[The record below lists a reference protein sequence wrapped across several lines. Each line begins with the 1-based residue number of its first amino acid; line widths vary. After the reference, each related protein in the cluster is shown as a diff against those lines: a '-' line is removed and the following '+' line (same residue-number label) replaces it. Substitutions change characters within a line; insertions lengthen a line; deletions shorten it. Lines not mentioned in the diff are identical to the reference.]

1 MGMLTGYVGD
11 SEAAIADVALI
22 SSQAMGLQ
30 KQLKRARE
38 REFAGYVQ
46 IACCFLEAE
55 QAPRPAP
62 AKGIR
67 GAPRTPT
74 SKRIMADGG
83 NLSGRASQG
92 SLRTGGDATAGE
104 GVEADGHGGSLLVDK
119 YTVHALEEQLRSGP
133 TRSREM
139 TCSAL
144 WGLSTFAPN
153 RRSLADLFPRLV
165 TYIADASLLQVRE
178 KAAGALANLAE
189 DEEVLVAP
197 PAAIWRQSGAR
208 RALSVA
214 RGQVCARYARDVN
227 LTGLRRMLV
236 VLRYGLPH
244 LDGDDEDGS
253 AGEHG
258 TRLHFGPEQAS
269 RLGTRQHPSAAEVHG

>member
-1 MGMLTGYVGD
+1 
-11 SEAAIADVALI
+11 
-22 SSQAMGLQ
+22 
-30 KQLKRARE
+30 
-38 REFAGYVQ
+38 
-46 IACCFLEAE
+46 
-55 QAPRPAP
+55 
-62 AKGIR
+62 
-67 GAPRTPT
+67 
-74 SKRIMADGG
+74 MADGG
-83 NLSGRASQG
+83 NLSGRVSQG
-92 SLRTGGDATAGE
+92 SRRTGGDATAGE

-153 RRSLADLFPRLV
+153 RRLLADLFPRLV

-269 RLGTRQHPSAAEVHG
+269 RLSGNTAAPIGRGGGEQMAAGAHCEIRRRNPRRCGTLSASACFISSVEACRAALVRQCLRKAMASHTHIAPAMQTRKRTCRR

>member
-1 MGMLTGYVGD
+1 MGHVGD

-74 SKRIMADGG
+74 SKRIMADAGK
-83 NLSGRASQG
+83 LSGRASQG
-92 SLRTGGDATAGE
+92 SQRTGGDATAVE
-104 GVEADGHGGSLLVDK
+104 GAEADGHGGSLLVDK

-153 RRSLADLFPRLV
+153 RRLLADLFPRLV
-165 TYIADASLLQVRE
+165 TYIADASSLQVRE

-189 DEEVLVAP
+189 DEEVLHRRP
-197 PAAIWRQSGAR
+197 PSVRQSEAR
-208 RALSVA
+208 QALSVA

-258 TRLHFGPEQAS
+258 TRLHFGPS
-269 RLGTRQHPSAAEVHG
+269 RLSGNTAA

>member
-1 MGMLTGYVGD
+1 MARARLQSAMGMLMGHVGD

-92 SLRTGGDATAGE
+92 SRRTGGDATAGE

-153 RRSLADLFPRLV
+153 RRLLADLFPRLV

-189 DEEVLVAP
+189 DEEVLHRRP
-197 PAAIWRQSGAR
+197 PARGRAERGGRSQWRGGR
-208 RALSVA
+208 CA
-214 RGQVCARYARDVN
+214 RG
-227 LTGLRRMLV
+227 
-236 VLRYGLPH
+236 
-244 LDGDDEDGS
+244 
-253 AGEHG
+253 
-258 TRLHFGPEQAS
+258 TRA
-269 RLGTRQHPSAAEVHG
+269 T